1 VSDKPS
7 HVSSPAPAVPGRLES
22 TSGSE
27 RLHDLQQLAAAY
39 EIAQAQRHG
48 AARPRRAIV
57 IDAERSCQRTLR
69 DDLTRLGCETRVI
82 SDIAEL
88 PGELARGAPDLIA
101 AEYRLAGKRLEDL
114 LAVIPEPLW
123 PRLVI
128 VTAYAS
134 IASAVRAVKLG
145 VGGYLIKPTRGDQ
158 VLRAAGYSI
167 AGDAPEVT
175 ALRSG
180 SEPHLS
186 LDRAIWEF
194 LTQAVEDAGTL
205 SGAARLLGL
214 HARSLRRMLAKYPPP
229 R

>member
-1 VSDKPS
+1 MSM
-7 HVSSPAPAVPGRLES
+7 HVEMTRKIPDASQEAASSSV
-22 TSGSE
+22 
-27 RLHDLQQLAAAY
+27 
-39 EIAQAQRHG
+39 
-48 AARPRRAIV
+48 RPRRAIIV
-57 IDAERSCQRTLR
+57 DAERASQRTLR
-69 DDLTRLGCETRVI
+69 DDLIQLGCNSHVI
-82 SDIAEL
+82 TEVSEL
-88 PGELARGAPDLIA
+88 RGELTRTDGPPDLIA
-101 AEYRLAGKRLEDL
+101 AEYRLAGKRLDDL
-114 LAVIPEPLW
+114 LALVPEALW

-145 VGGYLIKPTRGDQ
+145 VGGYLIKPARGDQ
-158 VLRAAGYSI
+158 VLRAAGYTV
-167 AGDAPEVT
+167 AGDAPDVV
-175 ALRSG
+175 ALQNTTQ
-180 SEPHLS
+180 PYLS

>member
-1 VSDKPS
+1 MQLEVARDLRNASQD
-7 HVSSPAPAVPGRLES
+7 RLVV
-22 TSGSE
+22 GV
-27 RLHDLQQLAAAY
+27 
-39 EIAQAQRHG
+39 
-48 AARPRRAIV
+48 RPRRAIV
-57 IDAERSCQRTLR
+57 VDAERASQRTLCQ
-69 DDLTRLGCETRVI
+69 DLVQLGCACRVV
-82 SDIAEL
+82 SEIAEL
-88 PGELARGAPDLIA
+88 RDEIAANGAPELIA
-101 AEYRLAGKRLEDL
+101 AEYRLAGKRLDDL
-114 LAVIPEPLW
+114 LDVIPQAVW

-145 VGGYLIKPTRGDQ
+145 VGGYLIKPARGDQ
-158 VLRAAGYSI
+158 VLRAAGYTA
-167 AGDAPEVT
+167 AGDAPDVA
-175 ALRSG
+175 ALQDAAQ
-180 SEPHLS
+180 PYLS

>member
-1 VSDKPS
+1 MLVE
-7 HVSSPAPAVPGRLES
+7 VAREIES
-22 TSGSE
+22 EPQPT
-27 RLHDLQQLAAAY
+27 AARAL
-39 EIAQAQRHG
+39 
-48 AARPRRAIV
+48 RPRRALIV
-57 IDAERSCQRTLR
+57 DAERWSQRTMSS
-69 DDLTRLGCETRVI
+69 DLAHLGCAARVV
-82 SDIAEL
+82 SDI
-88 PGELARGAPDLIA
+88 GELRGVLAGAEGAPDLIA

-114 LAVIPEPLW
+114 LALVPQPLW

-145 VGGYLIKPTRGDQ
+145 VGGYLVKPARGDQ
-158 VLRAAGYSI
+158 VLRAAGY
-167 AGDAPEVT
+167 AGSGDDADVA
-175 ALRSG
+175 ALQG
-180 SEPHLS
+180 GAPPYLS

-194 LTQAVEDAGTL
+194 LTQAVEDAGTV

>member
-1 VSDKPS
+1 MAAVAHAMPDL
-7 HVSSPAPAVPGRLES
+7 HRQAAP
-22 TSGSE
+22 
-27 RLHDLQQLAAAY
+27 
-39 EIAQAQRHG
+39 I
-48 AARPRRAIV
+48 ARPRRVIV
-57 IDAERSCQRTLR
+57 LDEDCASQRVLCS
-69 DDLTRLGCETRVI
+69 DLGQLGSETRVI
-82 SDIAEL
+82 SDIAVL
-88 PGELARGAPDLIA
+88 QGELARGPAPDLIA
-101 AEYRLAGKRLEDL
+101 AEYRIAGKRLDDL

-145 VGGYLIKPTRGDQ
+145 VGGYLIKPSRGDQ
-158 VLRAAGYSI
+158 VLRAAGYPI
-167 AGDAPEVT
+167 PGDAPDVT
-175 ALRSG
+175 ALHDS
-180 SEPHLS
+180 SSPYLS

>member
-1 VSDKPS
+1 MQLEVVHEIRATVRDTL
-7 HVSSPAPAVPGRLES
+7 PAP
-22 TSGSE
+22 
-27 RLHDLQQLAAAY
+27 
-39 EIAQAQRHG
+39 
-48 AARPRRAIV
+48 RPRRAIV
-57 IDAERSCQRTLR
+57 VDAERCSQRTLCG
-69 DDLTRLGCETRVI
+69 DLLQLGCATRVVA
-82 SDIAEL
+82 DVATL
-88 PGELARGAPDLIA
+88 GDELARTDGVPDLIA
-101 AEYRLAGKRLEDL
+101 AEYRLAGKRLDDL
-114 LAVIPEPLW
+114 LDIVPRALW

-145 VGGYLIKPTRGDQ
+145 VGGYLVKPARGDQ
-158 VLRAAGYSI
+158 VLRAAGYLLP
-167 AGDAPEVT
+167 GDAPEVV
-175 ALRSG
+175 ALQDSAQ
-180 SEPHLS
+180 PYLS

>member
-1 VSDKPS
+1 MQ
-7 HVSSPAPAVPGRLES
+7 LERVHQS
-22 TSGSE
+22 
-27 RLHDLQQLAAAY
+27 Q
-39 EIAQAQRHG
+39 IAQNSVLCAP
-48 AARPRRAIV
+48 RPRRAI
-57 IDAERSCQRTLR
+57 ILDAERSSQRVLR
-69 DDLTRLGCETRVI
+69 DDFVQLGCEARVI
-82 SDIAEL
+82 SEVAEL
-88 PGELARGAPDLIA
+88 RGELAHADGAPDLIA
-101 AEYRLAGKRLEDL
+101 AEYRLAGKRLDDL
-114 LAVIPEPLW
+114 LALVPQPLW

-145 VGGYLIKPTRGDQ
+145 VGGYLVKPARGDQ
-158 VLRAAGYSI
+158 VLRAAGYAV
-167 AGDAPEVT
+167 AGNAPEVV
-175 ALRSG
+175 ALQDG
-180 SEPHLS
+180 SQPYLS

>member
-1 VSDKPS
+1 MQVEVAHELRSVLRD
-7 HVSSPAPAVPGRLES
+7 VG
-22 TSGSE
+22 
-27 RLHDLQQLAAAY
+27 AAAP
-39 EIAQAQRHG
+39 
-48 AARPRRAIV
+48 RPRRAIIV
-57 IDAERSCQRTLR
+57 DAERASQRVLCG
-69 DDLTRLGCETRVI
+69 DLTQLGCATHVVA
-82 SDIAEL
+82 DVAEL
-88 PGELARGAPDLIA
+88 RAALARGDAPPDLIA

-114 LAVIPEPLW
+114 LDVVPQALW

-145 VGGYLIKPTRGDQ
+145 VGGYLVKPARGDQ
-158 VLRAAGYSI
+158 VVRAAGY
-167 AGDAPEVT
+167 ALPGDAPDVV
-175 ALRSG
+175 ALQDAG
-180 SEPHLS
+180 KPHLS

>member
-1 VSDKPS
+1 MQLERV
-7 HVSSPAPAVPGRLES
+7 HQNQVAPNVMCTP
-22 TSGSE
+22 
-27 RLHDLQQLAAAY
+27 
-39 EIAQAQRHG
+39 
-48 AARPRRAIV
+48 RPRRTI
-57 IDAERSCQRTLR
+57 ILDAERSSQRVLR
-69 DDLTRLGCETRVI
+69 DDLVQLGCEARVI
-82 SDIAEL
+82 SEVTELRAEL
-88 PGELARGAPDLIA
+88 ACADGAPDLIA
-101 AEYRLAGKRLEDL
+101 AEYRLAGKRLDDL
-114 LAVIPEPLW
+114 LEAIPQALW

-145 VGGYLIKPTRGDQ
+145 VGGYLVKPARGDQ
-158 VLRAAGYSI
+158 VLRAAGYPV
-167 AGDAPEVT
+167 AGNAPDVT
-175 ALRSG
+175 ALQDG
-180 SEPHLS
+180 AQPYLS

>member
-1 VSDKPS
+1 MQLETGLELRKPP
-7 HVSSPAPAVPGRLES
+7 HDHAERAP
-22 TSGSE
+22 
-27 RLHDLQQLAAAY
+27 
-39 EIAQAQRHG
+39 
-48 AARPRRAIV
+48 RPRCALV
-57 IDAERSCQRTLR
+57 VDAERSSQRRLC
-69 DDLTRLGCETRVI
+69 DDLVQLGCEVRVA
-82 SDIAEL
+82 AEL
-88 PGELARGAPDLIA
+88 GELRGELAGTGGAPDLIA
-101 AEYRLAGKRLEDL
+101 AEYRLAGKRLDDL
-114 LAVIPEPLW
+114 LALVPEALW

-145 VGGYLIKPTRGDQ
+145 VGGYLIKPARGDQ
-158 VLRAAGYSI
+158 VLRAAGYPVP
-167 AGDAPEVT
+167 GDAPDVV
-175 ALRSG
+175 ALHEG
-180 SEPHLS
+180 PQPYLS

>member
-1 VSDKPS
+1 MQLTVHHSQIAPQDLTM
-7 HVSSPAPAVPGRLES
+7 SSP
-22 TSGSE
+22 
-27 RLHDLQQLAAAY
+27 
-39 EIAQAQRHG
+39 
-48 AARPRRAIV
+48 RPRRAIIV
-57 IDAERSCQRTLR
+57 DAERSSQRVLR
-69 DDLTRLGCETRVI
+69 DDLVRLGCETCVI
-82 SDIAEL
+82 SEIAEL
-88 PGELARGAPDLIA
+88 RVELAGGDAPDLIA
-101 AEYRLAGKRLEDL
+101 AEYRLAGKRLDDL
-114 LAVIPEPLW
+114 LVALPRPLW

-145 VGGYLIKPTRGDQ
+145 VGGYLVKPARGDQ
-158 VLRAAGYSI
+158 VLRAAGY
-167 AGDAPEVT
+167 AAPGDAPDVA
-175 ALRSG
+175 ALRDDSQ
-180 SEPHLS
+180 PHLS

>member
-1 VSDKPS
+1 VLVVD
-7 HVSSPAPAVPGRLES
+7 
-22 TSGSE
+22 SE
-27 RLHDLQQLAAAY
+27 RASQRMLSGDL
-39 EIAQAQRHG
+39 
-48 AARPRRAIV
+48 
-57 IDAERSCQRTLR
+57 S
-69 DDLTRLGCETRVI
+69 RLGCETRVI
-82 SDIAEL
+82 EDVAEL
-88 PGELARGAPDLIA
+88 RSELCRHGGAPDLIA

-158 VLRAAGYSI
+158 VLRAAGYPV
-167 AGDAPEVT
+167 AGEDPEVA
-175 ALRSG
+175 ALRDG
-180 SEPHLS
+180 GEPHLS

>member
-1 VSDKPS
+1 MQ
-7 HVSSPAPAVPGRLES
+7 PATHAITRVEPV
-22 TSGSE
+22 
-27 RLHDLQQLAAAY
+27 
-39 EIAQAQRHG
+39 RH
-48 AARPRRAIV
+48 ARPRHAIV
-57 IDAERSCQRTLR
+57 IDAERGSQRLLCS
-69 DDLTRLGCETRVI
+69 DLSQLGCETRAV
-82 SDIAEL
+82 SEIAEL
-88 PGELARGAPDLIA
+88 RGELFREDAPDLIA
-101 AEYRLAGKRLEDL
+101 AEYRLAGKRLDDL

-145 VGGYLIKPTRGDQ
+145 VGGYLVKPSRGDQ
-158 VLRAAGYSI
+158 VLRAAGY
-167 AGDAPEVT
+167 ALPGNAPEVT
-175 ALRSG
+175 AMHDG
-180 SEPHLS
+180 SQPYLS

-194 LTQAVEDAGTL
+194 LTQAVEDAGSL

>member
-1 VSDKPS
+1 MALSPWIGKMVVRGKTLMQVDM
-7 HVSSPAPAVPGRLES
+7 VRGLRDAFREAASSTV
-22 TSGSE
+22 
-27 RLHDLQQLAAAY
+27 
-39 EIAQAQRHG
+39 
-48 AARPRRAIV
+48 RPRRAMI
-57 IDAERSCQRTLR
+57 IDAERASQRTLR
-69 DDLTRLGCETRVI
+69 DDLIQLGCEARVI
-82 SDIAEL
+82 TEISELRAEL
-88 PGELARGAPDLIA
+88 AGPGGAPDLIA
-101 AEYRLAGKRLEDL
+101 AEYRLAGKRLDDL
-114 LAVIPEPLW
+114 LALVPEALW

-145 VGGYLIKPTRGDQ
+145 VGGYLIKPARGDQ
-158 VLRAAGYSI
+158 VLRAAGY
-167 AGDAPEVT
+167 ALPGDAPDVV
-175 ALRSG
+175 ALHESAQ
-180 SEPHLS
+180 PYLS

>member
-1 VSDKPS
+1 MQVEMVHEFRS
-7 HVSSPAPAVPGRLES
+7 ALR
-22 TSGSE
+22 
-27 RLHDLQQLAAAY
+27 AAA
-39 EIAQAQRHG
+39 
-48 AARPRRAIV
+48 AASPRPRRAIIV
-57 IDAERSCQRTLR
+57 DAERSSSRTLGS
-69 DDLTRLGCETRVI
+69 DLVQLGCAAHIVA
-82 SDIAEL
+82 DVVEL
-88 PGELARGAPDLIA
+88 RTELDRQDDPPDLIA

-114 LAVIPEPLW
+114 LAVVPPPLW

-128 VTAYAS
+128 VTAYPS

-145 VGGYLIKPTRGDQ
+145 VGGYLVKPARGDQ
-158 VLRAAGYSI
+158 VMRAAGY
-167 AGDAPEVT
+167 ALPGDAPDVV
-175 ALRSG
+175 ALQETG
-180 SEPHLS
+180 QPHLS

>member
-1 VSDKPS
+1 MQLDVSRDLRN
-7 HVSSPAPAVPGRLES
+7 A
-22 TSGSE
+22 T
-27 RLHDLQQLAAAY
+27 HDGLA
-39 EIAQAQRHG
+39 G
-48 AARPRRAIV
+48 ALRPRRAIIV
-57 IDAERSCQRTLR
+57 DAERSSQRTLCQ
-69 DDLTRLGCETRVI
+69 DLVQLGCACTVVSE
-82 SDIAEL
+82 IAEL
-88 PGELARGAPDLIA
+88 CAEIAANGAPDLIA
-101 AEYRLAGKRLEDL
+101 AEYRLAGKRLDDL
-114 LAVIPEPLW
+114 LEVVPQALW

-145 VGGYLIKPTRGDQ
+145 VGGYLIKPARGDQ
-158 VLRAAGYSI
+158 VLRAAGYSV
-167 AGDAPEVT
+167 AGDAPDVL
-175 ALRSG
+175 ALHNAAQ
-180 SEPHLS
+180 PYLS